1 MNEEKIL
8 SEFKMAV
15 KKTGPVKTGDT
26 GSGLNGRV
34 TSRQC
39 SSTNIGPAG
48 GKTKQPLNTSEINKA
63 MAKYIT
69 KNSGSQSSTS
79 AIGSF
84 LAYSSKRVSTA
95 DAYSFCDEQQTNR
108 SSNSNSTVV
117 PDNGGIKSLRNLN
130 NLINGNTNNNFGHKK
145 ATKTG
150 LFSNSDN
157 KIKNLVNSNKKSN
170 KKPGFDS
177 GSNQSSPL
185 TASVSKLSNFKVI
198 LSLLS
203 TFSIGNSIILF
214 KKNKAECQ
222 TE

>member
-1 MNEEKIL
+1 
-8 SEFKMAV
+8 MAV

-157 KIKNLVNSNKKSN
+157 KNKNLVNSNKKSN

-214 KKNKAECQ
+214 KKK
-222 TE
+222 